1 MRRYLLLLALA
12 LCVSASSAWAAP
24 ILYAMNDQTN
34 TLYSID
40 PNTFALNAIGFTG
53 VSAGDFGDMAF
64 NPNANTAYW
73 VPGRGN
79 DNLYTLNL
87 QTGAAT
93 LVGAHNID
101 DMFALAYDTATNKLY
116 GQSSN
121 GNFYS
126 LSTTNGAATL
136 LGNNGLYP
144 GGLTYRADTNQLILL
159 GAGTATFSLI
169 NPANGA
175 ATPLGG
181 SGFVNDNGV
190 AWDPINNHFV
200 VDDWSSKLYTG
211 DPSTYNLTQVGSLPT
226 EFDGII
232 YTNSGVPE
240 PGTLMLLGTGIV
252 GLAGK
257 LRRKF

>member
-1 MRRYLLLLALA
+1 MRRYVLLLAVL
-12 LCVSASSAWAAP
+12 LGLGVSSAWAGAL
-24 ILYAMNDQTN
+24 LYAMNDQTN

-40 PNTFALNAIGFTG
+40 PNTYALNVVGNTG
-53 VSAGDFGDMAF
+53 VAAGDFGDMAYD
-64 NPNANTAYW
+64 PGSNTAYW
-73 VPGRGN
+73 VAGRGN

-93 LVGAHNID
+93 LIGAHGVD
-101 DMFALAYDTATNKLY
+101 DMFSLAYDTDTHKLY
-116 GQSSN
+116 GESSN

-136 LGNNGLYP
+136 LGNNSVFP
-144 GGLTYRADTNQLILL
+144 GGMTYRSDIHQMVMLQ
-159 GAGTATFSLI
+159 AGTANFYSI
-169 NPANGA
+169 NVANGG
-175 ATPLGG
+175 ATLLGG
-181 SGFVNDNGV
+181 GGFFNDGGL

-200 VDDWSSKLYTG
+200 ADDWSAKLYTG
-211 DPSTYNLTQVGSLPT
+211 DPSTYALTQVGSLPT

-232 YTNSGVPE
+232 YTSGVPE

>member
-1 MRRYLLLLALA
+1 MRRYLLHALA
-12 LCVSASSAWAAP
+12 LCVCASSAWAAP

-34 TLYSID
+34 SLYSID
-40 PNTFALNAIGFTG
+40 PNTYALSFIGSTG
-53 VSAGDFGDMAF
+53 VGAGDFGDMAY
-64 NPNANTAYW
+64 NPGTNTAYW

-87 QTGAAT
+87 STGAAT
-93 LVGAHNID
+93 LVGAHGID
-101 DMFALAYDTATNKLY
+101 DMFALAYDTDNNTLY
-116 GQSSN
+116 GESSN

-126 LSTTNGAATL
+126 ISTSNGQASLVGTNSV
-136 LGNNGLYP
+136 YP
-144 GGLTYRADTNQLILL
+144 GGLTYRSDIHQMVLL
-159 GAGTATFSLI
+159 GAGTATFYSI
-169 NPANGA
+169 NTGTGA
-175 ATPLGG
+175 ATALGG
-181 SGFVNDNGV
+181 SGFVNDNGL

-211 DPSTYNLTQVGSLPT
+211 DPSTYSLTQVGSLPT

-232 YTNSGVPE
+232 YVSSVPE
-240 PGTLMLLGTGIV
+240 PGTLLLLGTGIV